1 MGVHQTALWRNEV
14 GGEQVPL
21 LWRLS
26 GCWWLLYQLQTCLSR
41 WEELYEMYTSM
52 YTLPCIHVSSIAQM
66 FALRQIWRNIW
77 NDFFFFNFLTCT
89 CFPINEG
96 ETEWVADDCVDLA
109 SPKCPAK
116 YVLAYKGMHKI
127 EKKTRMPRWLEKASI
142 STWITKLNVKCKIL
156 HNF

>member
-1 MGVHQTALWRNEV
+1 MALSNSSTMGVHQTALWRNEV

-21 LWRLS
+21 LWRLP

-41 WEELYEMYTSM
+41 WEERYEMFRSM
-52 YTLPCIHVSSIAQM
+52 YTLLCIHVCASNGLNSSNVCIETD
-66 FALRQIWRNIW
+66 LEEHLKW
-77 NDFFFFNFLTCT
+77 FFFFHFLTCT

-116 YVLAYKGMHKI
+116 YVLVQKGMHKI
-127 EKKTRMPRWLEKASI
+127 EKNKNAKMIRKSFNI
-142 STWITKLNVKCKIL
+142 YLNY
-156 HNF
+156 